1 MNRVMSSNPNM
12 MAEINVTPL
21 VDVMLVLL
29 VIFMLVTP
37 AITQTI
43 SQNIATPPVAKNT
56 QPHKLVVQ
64 AGDTYQLDGQ
74 IISPTELK
82 THLAQAI
89 KLDNKY
95 AVQVL
100 GEPEAS
106 YQSFASVM
114 AIANNAGVENLS
126 LATN

>member
-1 MNRVMSSNPNM
+1 MQQTTSPGM

-37 AITQTI
+37 AITQTM
-43 SQNIATPPVAKNT
+43 SQKIAPSPPTPEKA
-56 QPHKLVVQ
+56 QPHKLIVQ
-64 AGDTYQLDGQ
+64 AGDTFQLDGRM
-74 IISPTELK
+74 ISPGELK
-82 THLAQAI
+82 QHFTQAI
-89 KLDNKY
+89 KADSKY
-95 AVQVL
+95 TVQVF

-106 YQSFASVM
+106 YQSFTQAM

-126 LATN
+126 LASN

>member
-1 MNRVMSSNPNM
+1 MYKTTSSNM
-12 MAEINVTPL
+12 MADINITPL

-29 VIFMLVTP
+29 VIFMLVAP

-43 SQNIATPPVAKNT
+43 SQNIGPSPIVPKSD
-56 QPHKLVVQ
+56 PHKLIVQ

-74 IISPTELK
+74 FISLAELK
-82 THLAQAI
+82 SHFTQAV
-89 KLDNKY
+89 KSDSKY

-106 YQSFASVM
+106 YQSFTEVM
-114 AIANNAGVENLS
+114 AIANNAGVQQLS
-126 LATN
+126 MASN

>member
-1 MNRVMSSNPNM
+1 MQQTTSPGM

-37 AITQTI
+37 AITQKI
-43 SQNIATPPVAKNT
+43 SQKIAPSPPIEEKT
-56 QPHKLVVQ
+56 EPHKLIVQ
-64 AGDTYQLDGQ
+64 AGDTFQLDGQ
-74 IISPTELK
+74 MISPAELK
-82 THLAQAI
+82 QHLSLAI
-89 KLDNKY
+89 KADSEY
-95 AVQVL
+95 TVQVF

-106 YQSFASVM
+106 YQSFTQAM

-126 LATN
+126 LASN